1 MKIIESIS
9 ALEGTEPGWALTIGN
24 FDGVHPGHQE
34 IIAAGRQAAEERG
47 LAGLAVLTFDP
58 HPAAVLHPARA
69 PGILTPLMLKQH
81 LLEALGVDCLIVLKD
96 TVELLNLS
104 PADFVDKFLMAAI
117 RPSVVVEG
125 RDFNF
130 GYGRSGNVETLAQ
143 LGSERGFEVI
153 VVEPRQ
159 VELVQGGRGGRVIC
173 SSSLVRM
180 CLAEGRVAEA
190 RQAMG
195 RFYRLIGKMTPG
207 RGMGRQLG
215 FPTANIQPLEQIVPA
230 EGVYAGFVAAA
241 ETPKALCLQSS
252 TRPAA
257 LSIGRAK
264 TFVSDHPLL
273 VEAHILEDDVEDL
286 AGKWLA
292 MDFVERLRPQRRF
305 EKHEDLKQ
313 QIARDCQQAK
323 QILDDID
330 RSQSANGEGSDNS
343 YG

>member
-9 ALEGTEPGWALTIGN
+9 ALEGMEQGWALTIGN

-34 IIAAGRQAAEERG
+34 IIAAGLQAAKERG

-58 HPAAVLHPARA
+58 HPAAVLHPERA
-69 PGILTPLMLKQH
+69 PGILTPLVLKQH

-117 RPSVVVEG
+117 CPSVVVEG

-130 GYGRSGNVETLAQ
+130 GYGRSGNVETLGQ
-143 LGSERGFEVI
+143 LGAERGFEVL
-153 VVEPRQ
+153 VVEPRH
-159 VELVQGGRGGRVIC
+159 VELIQGGRVIC

-180 CLAEGRVAEA
+180 CLEEGRVAEA
-190 RQAMG
+190 RQVLG
-195 RFYRLIGKMTPG
+195 RFYRLIGRTTPG

-215 FPTANIQPLEQIVPA
+215 FPTANIHPLEQIVPA
-230 EGVYAGFVAAA
+230 EGVYAGFVAAG
-241 ETPKALCLQSS
+241 ETPEALCMQTN

-273 VEAHILEDDVEDL
+273 VEAHILEEEVEDL

-305 EKHEDLKQ
+305 EKHKDLKQ
-313 QIARDCQQAK
+313 QIARDCRQAR

-330 RSQSANGEGSDNS
+330 RSQRANDEGSDNP